1 MLVGAGV
8 ETLFQD
14 AQAATVTEN
23 GKKHSDKQVV
33 IFECFAVFVCVAGI
47 DVALEN
53 TVHDRLDK
61 GVDAGYCVHGLQLLF
76 FELFTGFYPGE
87 QESATLYLWVG
98 IFFRT
103 VVPAERGKGFF
114 RAMFG
119 LGRAPSGIKPGF
131 VPSGINTGPVKWD
144 KTWAR
149 HYSQCS

>member
-1 MLVGAGV
+1 MVAGAGV

-61 GVDAGYCVHGLQLLF
+61 GVWMRDIVYMGCSFCFLSYLRGFTPENKSLQPF
-76 FELFTGFYPGE
+76 D
-87 QESATLYLWVG
+87 LWME
-98 IFFRT
+98 IF
-103 VVPAERGKGFF
+103 
-114 RAMFG
+114 
-119 LGRAPSGIKPGF
+119 SG
-131 VPSGINTGPVKWD
+131 
-144 KTWAR
+144 
-149 HYSQCS
+149 Q

>member
-103 VVPAERGKGFF
+103 VV
-114 RAMFG
+114 
-119 LGRAPSGIKPGF
+119 
-131 VPSGINTGPVKWD
+131 TGEGAV
-144 KTWAR
+144 R
-149 HYSQCS
+149 QEFE

>member
-1 MLVGAGV
+1 MKCIL
-8 ETLFQD
+8 TRRCTWFD
-14 AQAATVTEN
+14 N
-23 GKKHSDKQVV
+23 SPDKQVV

-103 VVPAERGKGFF
+103 VVSLGEGVFRGFSGFCLLRPLPALLF
-114 RAMFG
+114 
-119 LGRAPSGIKPGF
+119 
-131 VPSGINTGPVKWD
+131 TY
-144 KTWAR
+144 T
-149 HYSQCS
+149 

>member
-1 MLVGAGV
+1 MGWIGHDFDVVTVFL
-8 ETLFQD
+8 LFNY
-14 AQAATVTEN
+14 TEN

-103 VVPAERGKGFF
+103 VVPQAGEGIYSVLNS
-114 RAMFG
+114 G
-119 LGRAPSGIKPGF
+119 LGSSPSG
-131 VPSGINTGPVKWD
+131 VNTGFLGCRQ
-144 KTWAR
+144 AG
-149 HYSQCS
+149 

>member
-1 MLVGAGV
+1 MVAGAGV

-76 FELFTGFYPGE
+76 FELLYGVLPRETGACNPF
-87 QESATLYLWVG
+87 SWA
-98 IFFRT
+98 
-103 VVPAERGKGFF
+103 
-114 RAMFG
+114 
-119 LGRAPSGIKPGF
+119 PGF
-131 VPSGINTGPVKWD
+131 IPDSSAASQGREIQIVNTP
-144 KTWAR
+144 
-149 HYSQCS
+149 